1 MRLVAKPQVREG
13 GVWQPSSR
21 PQVARRE
28 WRNSRRRKISRTSRF
43 KERALA
49 VAFVES
55 PILLKL
61 GRRLLASTNSP
72 RPLCLGRSSLM
83 LRGPT
88 ELSAKLLS
96 PMSLPHRPVEVGGV
110 KVFDRC
116 FSLRNSQVSW
126 AVASR
131 NRLQQFL
138 AT

>member
-1 MRLVAKPQVREG
+1 MRLLLKPQVREG

-21 PQVARRE
+21 PQVARRKCS
-28 WRNSRRRKISRTSRF
+28 NSRSRKISRTSRF

-83 LRGPT
+83 LKGPYR

-96 PMSLPHRPVEVGGV
+96 PMSVHHRPVEVVGV
-110 KVFDRC
+110 KVFGQSTSSAFHIKRY
-116 FSLRNSQVSW
+116 SQVLCGSF
-126 AVASR
+126 
-131 NRLQQFL
+131 RL
-138 AT
+138 